1 MPRYLLSVRH
11 FDNDYRIDEPEACN
25 CQMTRPRV
33 SSLQG
38 KELEGMDDG
47 GHAGRP
53 PGVAARL
60 RRDAERRLLLLSW
73 EASRARAGARGSAG
87 R

>member
-47 GHAGRP
+47 GHAGGRR
-53 PGVAARL
+53 VWRL
-60 RRDAERRLLLLSW
+60 AFGATLS
-73 EASRARAGARGSAG
+73 GDYFC
-87 R
+87 